1 MRCPMMA
8 MRIMAKVYLVI
19 TMCIYAIC
27 KFAYL
32 NTMTTYVAG
41 NYYHQHPNFTGKKMK
56 ALGS

>member
-1 MRCPMMA
+1 MMV

-19 TMCIYAIC
+19 TMCICAIC
-27 KFAYL
+27 IFAYL

-41 NYYHQHPNFTGKKMK
+41 NYYHQHPNFIGKKMK